1 MAGRRARAGRTLDF
15 TGFLQAVR
23 LERVATADPDAYPFS
38 IPALRT
44 LDELRFDAGV
54 TFLVGEN
61 GAGKSTLIEAIAV
74 RAGFN
79 AEGGTPNFHFSTRAT
94 ESELHASL
102 RLLRTTRRPR
112 ASFFLR
118 AESFYN
124 VATEVE
130 RLERDNH
137 IPSTYGDV
145 LLHEQ
150 SHGEAFMSLVA
161 HKFRPDGL
169 YLLDEPEAALS
180 PQRQLSLLASIH
192 ALAHAGSQ
200 FIIATHSPI
209 LMAYPGALIYQLD
222 ATGIRPVDYEQ
233 TEHFEITRDF
243 LNHRERY
250 FKHLFASDDPTDAE

>member
-1 MAGRRARAGRTLDF
+1 MAGRRSTAGRTLDF

-23 LERVATADPDAYPFS
+23 LERVATAEPDAYPFS

-79 AEGGTPNFHFSTRAT
+79 AEGGTPNFNFSTRRT

-130 RLERDNH
+130 RLGG
-137 IPSTYGDV
+137 STYGDV
-145 LLHEQ
+145 SLHEQ

-180 PQRQLSLLASIH
+180 PQRQLALLASIH
-192 ALAHAGSQ
+192 RLAHAGSQ

-250 FKHLFASDDPTDAE
+250 FQHLFATDDPTDAE